1 MARPGAMDAARSLG
15 ARPVGSPTPPFVWAA
30 IAVAALPG
38 FALGAALLGHR
49 AGAWWVAAAQAHGH
63 AQLFGWAGLLVVG
76 VLLHF
81 LPRLRGA
88 PLRAPR
94 AGPWV
99 LGLYGGGVLLRAVGQ
114 PLAPLVPALAPL
126 LPLSAA
132 LELAGALL
140 AVAVLAASLRNGAP
154 LAQRPGFVQVL
165 PWLVV
170 VLLGWLGGL
179 AANLVAMSAAASHPL
194 ALAPAPW
201 GPAAVLLGL
210 YGFLVPIAVAMSART
225 LPLYLRVRPA
235 PTAGL
240 AGVLVVLVLGL
251 GLRLVALVLAPAEW
265 DALGQLALALALVGA
280 TWQVDGA
287 FVRTRAAVL
296 AEARQRAAAHGRA
309 PRESLSSEPA
319 HRPAELLVRTA
330 YGWLL
335 VAALVLAA
343 GAGGALLG
351 WPAPPGDV
359 ERHALGAG
367 FITLLIFGVGAYLL
381 PGFQGRRLASARLVW
396 ATLWLG
402 NAAAL
407 LRVGPPLAVW
417 GLELAGGAAGARWL
431 LGVAALA
438 GVVDLAA
445 LLAFAA
451 NLWRTWR

>member
-1 MARPGAMDAARSLG
+1 
-15 ARPVGSPTPPFVWAA
+15 VWAA

-49 AGAWWVAAAQAHGH
+49 AGVWWMAAAQAHGH
-63 AQLFGWAGLLVVG
+63 AQVFGWAGLLVVG

-88 PLRAPR
+88 PLRAPW
-94 AGPWV
+94 AAPWV

-140 AVAVLAASLRNGAP
+140 AVAVLATSLRDGAP
-154 LAQRPGFVQVL
+154 LGQRPGFVQVL

-170 VLLGWLGGL
+170 VVVSWLGGL
-179 AANLVAMSAAASHPL
+179 VANLVAMGAAANHAL

-201 GPAAVLLGL
+201 GPATVLLGL

-235 PTAGL
+235 TAAGL
-240 AGVLVVLVLGL
+240 AGVLGLLVLGL
-251 GLRLVALVLAPAEW
+251 GLRLAALAPALAGW
-265 DALGQLALALALVGA
+265 DALGQVALALALVGA

-296 AEARQRAAAHGRA
+296 AEARQRAAAHGRV
-309 PRESLSSEPA
+309 PRASLSSEPA
-319 HRPAELLVRTA
+319 HRPAELLVRAA

-335 VAALVLAA
+335 VAALALGAA
-343 GAGGALLG
+343 AGGALLG
-351 WPAPPGDV
+351 WPTPPGDV

-407 LRVGPPLAVW
+407 LRVGPPLALW
-417 GLELAGGAAGARWL
+417 GLELAGSAAGARWL
-431 LGVAALA
+431 LGMAALG
-438 GVVDLAA
+438 GVLDLAA
-445 LLAFAA
+445 LVAFAA